1 MHEWD
6 VVDST
11 GTTKTVTTMDP
22 DFTPI
27 KEDDQYNLVCGICKD
42 NYSLSADRKSCEAL
56 VTVDH
61 CINQE
66 INNGVQK
73 CLKCDSVSLN

>member
-11 GTTKTVTTMDP
+11 GATKTVTTMDP
-22 DFTPI
+22 DFTPFTPFN
-27 KEDDQYNLVCGICKD
+27 EDDEYNLVCGICKD
-42 NYSLSADRKSCEAL
+42 NYSLSEDRKSCEAL

-66 INNGVQK
+66 INNGV
-73 CLKCDSVSLN
+73 